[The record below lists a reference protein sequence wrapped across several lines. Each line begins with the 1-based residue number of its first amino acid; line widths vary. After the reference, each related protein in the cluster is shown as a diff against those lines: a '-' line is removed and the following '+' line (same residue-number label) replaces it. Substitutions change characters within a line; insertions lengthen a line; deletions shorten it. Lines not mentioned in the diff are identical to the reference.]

1 MYHGTASHTRQ
12 HLPEISQ
19 GMGTCS
25 AWRRMKYRCGHTS
38 SHTLLGILP
47 DIFLFPLPDTRIR
60 GAHLSGEAPANRF
73 RHPFKQGFAKTIIS
87 DHWLLNESNT
97 P

>member
-1 MYHGTASHTRQ
+1 
-12 HLPEISQ
+12 
-19 GMGTCS
+19 
-25 AWRRMKYRCGHTS
+25 MKYRCDHTS
-38 SHTLLGILP
+38 SHILLSILP

-60 GAHLSGEAPANRF
+60 GAHLSGEAPANRL

>member
-12 HLPEISQ
+12 HLPEISR
-19 GMGTCS
+19 GTGTCS
-25 AWRRMKYRCGHTS
+25 ARRRVRYRCDHT
-38 SHTLLGILP
+38 SHTLLSILP

-60 GAHLSGEAPANRF
+60 GAHLSEAPSNRF